1 MPKGYGVEINFT
13 DTQLFSTGLP
23 VVSKN
28 SIKKYQSL
36 TDKKDIRKN
45 PDHKIDEDF
54 PGFPNG
60 SATEK
65 IITPKTAL
73 EKKVAAVNITD
84 EEKVNK
90 NKDEKYEAESDGS
103 GGAFSATEQVKDD
116 E

>member
-1 MPKGYGVEINFT
+1 MK
-13 DTQLFSTGLP
+13 
-23 VVSKN
+23 KN
-28 SIKKYQSL
+28 TSPLK
-36 TDKKDIRKN
+36 DKKDIQKN

-60 SATEK
+60 NATEK

-84 EEKVNK
+84 GEKVNK
-90 NKDEKYEAESDGS
+90 KKGEKDEAESDGS
-103 GGAFSATEQVKDD
+103 GGAFNATEEMKND

>member
-1 MPKGYGVEINFT
+1 MK
-13 DTQLFSTGLP
+13 
-23 VVSKN
+23 KN
-28 SIKKYQSL
+28 TSPMK
-36 TDKKDIRKN
+36 DKKDIKKN

-60 SATEK
+60 NATEK

-84 EEKVNK
+84 GEKVNK
-90 NKDEKYEAESDGS
+90 KKGEKDEAESDGS
-103 GGAFSATEQVKDD
+103 GGAFNATEEMKND